1 MLNRYGH
8 RKSWV
13 LGCLAVLIALS
24 SVLAM
29 TGPGYSLF
37 IAAGLCFAIAV
48 VSATQDLAIDAYRI
62 TVIEKHEEHLLGHAA
77 AMATCGW
84 WTGLSLPGTFAFI
97 LADYIGWH
105 WVYFLLAFLL
115 LVLLVLVSILVGEP
129 TASEERRTTMV
140 SLKRLLA
147 INRAYVDAVGE
158 FFQRNGVQL
167 ALGLLLFIFLFKIG
181 EAFLGRMVVLF
192 YLEIGFTNADIGI
205 YTKALNLPITITFA
219 ILAGFL
225 AGKFGSMKGLMIAG
239 ILMAATNLI
248 FAALAVVGP
257 DKSMLVFA
265 QIADGIT
272 SSISTV
278 AFVAF
283 ITHFTSHLHAAT
295 QYGALASLGNAS
307 RVTLAATS
315 GMLVD
320 WLAGDWVTFFVL
332 TSAMVL
338 PALTILWWISR
349 YEPIEE

>member
-1 MLNRYGH
+1 
-8 RKSWV
+8 
-13 LGCLAVLIALS
+13 
-24 SVLAM
+24 
-29 TGPGYSLF
+29 
-37 IAAGLCFAIAV
+37 
-48 VSATQDLAIDAYRI
+48 
-62 TVIEKHEEHLLGHAA
+62 
-77 AMATCGW
+77 
-84 WTGLSLPGTFAFI
+84 
-97 LADYIGWH
+97 
-105 WVYFLLAFLL
+105 
-115 LVLLVLVSILVGEP
+115 
-129 TASEERRTTMV
+129 
-140 SLKRLLA
+140 
-147 INRAYVDAVGE
+147 
-158 FFQRNGVQL
+158 
-167 ALGLLLFIFLFKIG
+167 
-181 EAFLGRMVVLF
+181 
-192 YLEIGFTNADIGI
+192 
-205 YTKALNLPITITFA
+205 
-219 ILAGFL
+219 
-225 AGKFGSMKGLMIAG
+225 MIAG